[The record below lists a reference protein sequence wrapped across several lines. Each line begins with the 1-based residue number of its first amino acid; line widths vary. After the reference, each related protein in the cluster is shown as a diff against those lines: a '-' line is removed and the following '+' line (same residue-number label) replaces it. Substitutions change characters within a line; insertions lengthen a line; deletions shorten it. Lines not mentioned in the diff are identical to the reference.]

1 MTDASYRVVPRGKS
15 GFDVEIDK
23 PDGRKQTVPGF
34 QSEHEADAW
43 IIQAKR
49 MIREASPWTPLAP
62 RRPPSAVAG
71 EAPKPKLPSP
81 PEPSPVASSAPGPSP
96 LVSSAQADSTAADPA
111 PAPRSRAKATRESST
126 A

>member
-1 MTDASYRVVPRGKS
+1 MTDISYRVIPRGKS
-15 GFDVEIDK
+15 SFDVEIDR

-62 RRPPSAVAG
+62 RRPTQAATG
-71 EAPKPKLPSP
+71 ETPKAPLPSQAGGSADT
-81 PEPSPVASSAPGPSP
+81 EPAVTAVIGKSAPAAPR
-96 LVSSAQADSTAADPA
+96 VRAKTARERSTA
-111 PAPRSRAKATRESST
+111 
-126 A
+126 

>member
-1 MTDASYRVVPRGKS
+1 MTDASYRVIPRGKS
-15 GFDVEIDK
+15 GFDVEIDR

-43 IIQAKR
+43 IVQAKR

-62 RRPPSAVAG
+62 RRPASAT
-71 EAPKPKLPSP
+71 EAPKPPLPSQGAATAHS
-81 PEPSPVASSAPGPSP
+81 EPVATVAP
-96 LVSSAQADSTAADPA
+96 DPA
-111 PAPRSRAKATRESST
+111 PGQRARVKATRERST